1 MPDDRATPHERAG
14 ATVAYLLKGYPRI
27 SETFI
32 ASEIYRLERLGVPL
46 ALFVLK
52 ASDETEHHRVVD
64 LIRTVPQYLPASGPI
79 TDRRL
84 LPWLADNLR
93 PFLPAVVRVAR
104 QRPLGLLRACGLAL
118 AQAVRARRRPLD
130 WPRRLYAKEL
140 LYAVELADRLLARPD
155 VRHLHAHFAHG
166 CTTVAW
172 LASAV
177 TGVPFSFT
185 GHAKDLYT
193 AELNPA
199 GLLARKTAAARFV
212 VTCTG
217 ANGEHLRGLG
227 TTTPVHVIHH
237 GLSSDFTD
245 LTDGTGDRPAP
256 RTPSPTAPL
265 TSAPGLR
272 ILGVGR
278 LVPKKGFDTFV
289 RACGVLRDAGVP
301 FSAVIAGEDGPSEPL
316 VRSLVTELGLEGSVS
331 LVGPQTPAELL
342 AHYRSASLMSLACRV
357 GDDGDRDGIPNVLV
371 EAMAAGTPVVSTTVS
386 GIPELIEDGVT
397 GLLVPPDDPAALAA
411 AWRRIADDPALA
423 ARLSAAGP
431 AVVAERFDG
440 DRLAARLAELFS
452 ASAAPAL
459 VGVRR

>member
-1 MPDDRATPHERAG
+1 MPDAPADDDAG
-14 ATVAYLLKGYPRI
+14 GPPPATVAYLLKGYPRI

-32 ASEIYRLERLGVPL
+32 ASEIHRLERLGVPL

-64 LIRTVPQYLPASGPI
+64 QIRAVPQYLPESGPI

-84 LPWLADNLR
+84 LPWLARNAR
-93 PFLPAVVRVAR
+93 PFLPALGRVAR
-104 QRPLGLLRACGLAL
+104 RRPAGLLRAGGRAF

-130 WPRRLYAKEL
+130 LPRRLYAKEL
-140 LYAVELADRLLARPD
+140 LYAVELADRLLARRD
-155 VRHLHAHFAHG
+155 VAHLHAHFAHG

-172 LASAV
+172 LASTI

-212 VTCTG
+212 VTCTA
-217 ANGEHLRGLG
+217 ANGEHLRALG
-227 TTTPVHVIHH
+227 TATPVHVIHH

-245 LTDGTGDRPAP
+245 LTGDGTAP
-256 RTPSPTAPL
+256 RTRPA
-265 TSAPGLR
+265 GLR
-272 ILGVGR
+272 VLGVGR

-289 RACGVLRDAGVP
+289 RACAVLRDAGVP
-301 FSAVIAGEDGPSEPL
+301 FTAVIAGEDGPSATL
-316 VRSLVTELGLEGSVS
+316 VRSLVAQHGLEDCVH
-331 LVGPQTPAELL
+331 LAGPQTPAQLL
-342 AHYRSASLMSLACRV
+342 AEYRRASVMSLACRV

-386 GIPELIEDGVT
+386 GIPELVEDGVT
-397 GLLVPPDDPAALAA
+397 GLLVPPDDPRALAA
-411 AWRRIADDPALA
+411 AWRRVADDAALA

-440 DRLAARLAELFS
+440 DRLATRLAELFS
-452 ASAAPAL
+452 ASGAPAL
-459 VGVRR
+459 AGTRA

>member
-1 MPDDRATPHERAG
+1 MPDAPAPVAAAAPPG
-14 ATVAYLLKGYPRI
+14 TVAYLLKGYPRI

-32 ASEIYRLERLGVPL
+32 ASEIHRLEQLGVPL

-52 ASDETEHHRVVD
+52 ASDETEHHPVVD
-64 LIRTVPQYLPASGPI
+64 LIRAVPQYLPASGPI

-84 LPWLADNLR
+84 LPWLADNAR

-104 QRPLGLLRACGLAL
+104 RRPGGLLRAGGLAL
-118 AQAVRARRRPLD
+118 AQAVRARRRPLA

-155 VRHLHAHFAHG
+155 VTHLHAHFAHG

-172 LASAV
+172 LASTM
-177 TGVPFSFT
+177 TGLPFSFT

-193 AELNPA
+193 DELNPA

-217 ANGEHLRGLG
+217 ANGEHLRSLG
-227 TTTPVHVIHH
+227 TATPVHVVHH

-245 LTDGTGDRPAP
+245 LTGDGRPPRTRPA
-256 RTPSPTAPL
+256 T
-265 TSAPGLR
+265 LR
-272 ILGVGR
+272 VLGVGR

-301 FSAVIAGEDGPSEPL
+301 FTAVIAGEDGPSEAL
-316 VRSLVTELGLEGSVS
+316 VRSLVSDLGLEGSVS
-331 LVGPQTPAELL
+331 LVGPRTPAELL
-342 AHYRSASLMSLACRV
+342 DHYRRATLMSLACRV

-386 GIPELIEDGVT
+386 GIPELIEDEVT
-397 GLLVPPDDPAALAA
+397 GLLVPPDDPVALAA
-411 AWRRIADDPALA
+411 AWRRVADDDALA

-431 AVVAERFDG
+431 ALVAERFDG
-440 DRLAARLAELFS
+440 DRLAARLARLFS

-459 VGVRR
+459 VEAPR